1 MTGVF
6 AVSRG
11 VFDHVF
17 FSPEPYTER
26 EAWLWLVGNA
36 AWKAKR
42 VRVGK
47 KIFELRRGQ
56 CAYAER
62 FLSEKW
68 KWSKSRVHRFLDRLK
83 SEAMIEPETDRYAT
97 LITICNYDKFA
108 FDGTGSEPQSEPPS
122 EPEVNRNWT
131 KEEELKKDNKRK
143 NTHKARVGPLPS
155 DWKIPARSYEIAKA
169 MGVDADELALGFRDY
184 LASTGKQ
191 YADHDAAFCN
201 WVRNSQR
208 FGRNTGPPRKTAPTL
223 KETKQQDWQNARAK
237 LKEFIADGAGQG
249 SDGGGPVDG
258 LLPAI
263 TRQ

>member
-11 VFDHVF
+11 VFDHAF

-36 AWKAKR
+36 AWKPKR
-42 VRVGK
+42 VRIGSTM
-47 KIFELRRGQ
+47 IDLQRGQ

-62 FLSEKW
+62 FMAEKW
-68 KWSKSRVHRFLDRLK
+68 KWPKTRVHRFLERLK
-83 SEAMIEPETDRYAT
+83 TEAMIEPQPDRAAT
-97 LITICNYDKFA
+97 RITICNYDKFA
-108 FDGTGSEPQSEPPS
+108 FDGTASGPQTG
-122 EPEVNRNWT
+122 PEFGPQVDRKWT
-131 KEEELKKDNKRK
+131 KEEELKKDKK
-143 NTHKARVGPLPS
+143 KINTHKARVGPLPS
-155 DWKIPARSYEIAKA
+155 DWKVPARAYEIATA
-169 MGVDADELALGFRDY
+169 MGVDADDLALGFRDY

-191 YADHDAAFCN
+191 YADYDAAFCN

-208 FGRNTGPPRKTAPTL
+208 FGRSTGPPRKSAPTL

-237 LKEFIADGAGQG
+237 LKEFITDGAGQG
-249 SDGGGPVDG
+249 GDGGGPDDG
-258 LLPAI
+258 FLPAI